1 MPLNCV
7 KLFLYKP
14 KSLRYMQLM
23 QERDYLGKK
32 LCARKY
38 VTKFI
43 KYRKGKKCQRIL
55 QTVRAVQE
63 LCGAYHH
70 CLQA

>member
-1 MPLNCV
+1 
-7 KLFLYKP
+7 
-14 KSLRYMQLM
+14 M